1 MKTLRAMLIGFVAL
15 VALMAIACG
24 DSEDTTV
31 VEPTPEP
38 TVAQTP
44 TPEPTPTPTPEPP
57 TPATGTAGTQTDT
70 TGMTFTVPEFSADVT
85 GKDIVEVMFSED
97 EQSCI
102 REAIGDDAY
111 AMLLESNPLGP
122 AAQGTTTIFGEC
134 LSQETS
140 VTLFLAGFQVVAGG
154 AISDA
159 SMTCVGNAVA
169 PHHAVLSAAELDP
182 AVEFGFLPC
191 LTPEEMA
198 ALQALAPQ

>member
-1 MKTLRAMLIGFVAL
+1 MAAVRRTKWRALSQAFFSM
-15 VALMAIACG
+15 
-24 DSEDTTV
+24 TV
-31 VEPTPEP
+31 PAMRGTA
-38 TVAQTP
+38 TKAMIKATP
-44 TPEPTPTPTPEPP
+44 TRNWVMLE
-57 TPATGTAGTQTDT
+57 
-70 TGMTFTVPEFSADVT
+70 
-85 GKDIVEVMFSED
+85 EVMFSED

-111 AMLLESNPLGP
+111 AMLLESNPLDP